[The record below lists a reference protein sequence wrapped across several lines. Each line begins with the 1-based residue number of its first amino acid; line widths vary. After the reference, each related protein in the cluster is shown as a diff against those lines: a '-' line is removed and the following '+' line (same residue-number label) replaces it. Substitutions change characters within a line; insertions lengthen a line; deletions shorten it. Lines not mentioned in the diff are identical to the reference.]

1 MANPNLDQ
9 AANQDDT
16 DNDLDELQGSDRT
29 LFGWMAAIVLVVAVV
44 FSLFQLYT
52 AGIKMLPHMQQN
64 AMHLAFA
71 LALIFLIYPHK
82 KNLGQRKIPW
92 YDLVLA
98 ILGISTGVYIMM
110 VSDQLVGKVGDPNM
124 LDTTMSFIALLLVL
138 EATRRVVGKPLVI
151 LATVFMLYAWLGDT
165 YLPDFLGAR
174 AVLPDALNHFGFSLR
189 EIAEFMFLS
198 NEGIFGTPLTVSA
211 QYVFIFILFGAFLEV
226 TGAGKMFIDLAMSAV
241 GSLKGGPA
249 KASVISSGLMGSISG
264 SSVANAVTTGTF
276 TIPLMKQ
283 TGFRPKVAGG
293 IEVAASS
300 SGQLL
305 PPVMGA
311 AAFIMAD
318 FTGVPYLDIVK
329 SAAIPALL
337 SYTAILF
344 MVHLEA
350 SKHNLV
356 GIPRKELTSPLT
368 IFAGR
373 GYLLLPIAAIITLL
387 ILRLTPIL
395 ASFMAIVGTI
405 TIALFSYR
413 LQKSFGSGFL
423 VALLFTGIA
432 YAAHLLFGLNEYITY
447 VSIGSLVFALIW
459 YVLGK
464 KAGAGEAR
472 IKFGWKEFFTALE
485 LGAKNA
491 LSVVIACATAG
502 ILTGVV
508 TMTGLG
514 PIFSGLILDLANNQ
528 VFLVLL
534 FTMVACIV
542 MGLGLPTTATYIVL
556 AAVMAPALVQL
567 DIPVLAAHLFV
578 FYFGILADDTPP
590 INLPAYAT
598 SGIAKS
604 DPLKTGVQGFK
615 FDMGA
620 LLLPFAF
627 VLNPIL
633 ILQDDTA
640 TWLQILLSITT
651 AFIGILAWSTF
662 IQSYLFTKFGWLER
676 ILAVAAAVVL
686 LNNSLWTDLA
696 GVGLFA
702 VIVVYQW
709 WKKNRHDNDSRM
721 ETAENSVQ

>member
-1 MANPNLDQ
+1 MANSNLDTNVSQ
-9 AANQDDT
+9 EEMNKQ
-16 DNDLDELQGSDRT
+16 LDELEGSDRT
-29 LFGWMAAIVLVVAVV
+29 LYGKMAFIVLIVAVA
-44 FSLFQLYT
+44 FSLFHLYS
-52 AGIKMLPHMQQN
+52 AGIDMLPNRQLT
-64 AMHLAFA
+64 AVHLAFA
-71 LALIFLIYPHK
+71 LTLIFLIFPYK
-82 KNLGQRKIPW
+82 KNLGQTKIPW
-92 YDLVLA
+92 YDMVLA
-98 ILGISTGVYIMM
+98 ILGASTGVYIIMI
-110 VSDQLVGKVGDPNM
+110 SDVLVGKVGNPNA
-124 LDTTMSFIALLLVL
+124 LDTTISFIALLLVL

-151 LATVFMLYAWLGDT
+151 LATVFMLYAWLGDM

-174 AVLPDALNHFGFSLR
+174 AILPDALNHFGFTWN
-189 EIAEFMFLS
+189 EIAEFMYLS

-226 TGAGKMFIDLAMSAV
+226 TGAGKMFIDLAMSLV
-241 GSLKGGPA
+241 GSFKGGPA
-249 KASVISSGLMGSISG
+249 KASVISSGMMGSISG

-276 TIPLMKQ
+276 TIPLMKK

-318 FTGVPYLDIVK
+318 FTGISYLEIVK

-350 SKHNLV
+350 SKNNLV
-356 GIPRKELTSPLT
+356 GIPRNELVSPWKIL
-368 IFAGR
+368 AGR
-373 GYLLLPIAAIITLL
+373 GYLLLPIVAIVILL
-387 ILRLTPIL
+387 VMRLTPIL

-405 TIALFSYR
+405 AIALFSYR
-413 LQKSFGSGFL
+413 MQQRLGAGFL
-423 VALLFTGIA
+423 VALLFTGAA
-432 YAAHLLFGLNEYITY
+432 YAAHLLFGLNQYVTF
-447 VSIGSLVFALIW
+447 VSIGALMFALIW
-459 YVLGK
+459 YAMGK
-464 KAGAGEAR
+464 KVAGEKQD
-472 IKFGWKEFFTALE
+472 KFGWKEFFTALE

-491 LSVVIACATAG
+491 LSVVAACAAAG

-528 VFLVLL
+528 IFLVLL
-534 FTMVACIV
+534 FTMIACII

-556 AAVMAPALVQL
+556 AAVMAPALIQL

-578 FYFGILADDTPP
+578 FYYGILADDTPP

-598 SGIAKS
+598 AGIAKA
-604 DPLKTGVQGFK
+604 DPVRTGVQGFK

-640 TWLQILLSITT
+640 TWIQILLSITT
-651 AFIGILAWSTF
+651 AFIGIIAWSTF
-662 IQSYLFTKFGWLER
+662 IQSYLFTKFGWIER
-676 ILAVAAAVVL
+676 IMAVGAAVVL
-686 LNNSLWTDLA
+686 LNHALWTDLV

-702 VIVVYQW
+702 LIIVYQW
-709 WKKNRHDNDSRM
+709 WKKNRNDKSGM
-721 ETAENSVQ
+721 QSVQTNA

>member
-1 MANPNLDQ
+1 MANSNLDTNVSQ
-9 AANQDDT
+9 EEMNKQ
-16 DNDLDELQGSDRT
+16 LDELEGSDRT
-29 LFGWMAAIVLVVAVV
+29 LYGKMAFIVLIVAVA
-44 FSLFQLYT
+44 FSLFHLYS
-52 AGIKMLPHMQQN
+52 AGIDMLPNRQLT
-64 AMHLAFA
+64 AVHLAFA
-71 LALIFLIYPHK
+71 LTLIFLIFPYK
-82 KNLGQRKIPW
+82 KNLGQTKIPW
-92 YDLVLA
+92 YDMVLA
-98 ILGISTGVYIMM
+98 ILGASTGVYIIMI
-110 VSDQLVGKVGDPNM
+110 SDVLVGKVGNPNA
-124 LDTTMSFIALLLVL
+124 LDTTISFIALLLVL

-151 LATVFMLYAWLGDT
+151 LATVFMLYAWLGDM

-174 AVLPDALNHFGFSLR
+174 AILPDALNHFGFTWN
-189 EIAEFMFLS
+189 EIAEFMYLS

-226 TGAGKMFIDLAMSAV
+226 TGAGKMFIDLAMSLV
-241 GSLKGGPA
+241 GSFKGGPA
-249 KASVISSGLMGSISG
+249 KASVISSGMMGSISG

-276 TIPLMKQ
+276 TIPLMKK

-318 FTGVPYLDIVK
+318 FTGISYLEIVK

-350 SKHNLV
+350 SKNNLV
-356 GIPRKELTSPLT
+356 GIPRNELVSPWKIL
-368 IFAGR
+368 AGR
-373 GYLLLPIAAIITLL
+373 GYLLLPIVAIVILL
-387 ILRLTPIL
+387 VMRLTPIL

-405 TIALFSYR
+405 AIALFSYR
-413 LQKSFGSGFL
+413 MQQRLGAGFL
-423 VALLFTGIA
+423 VALLFTGAA
-432 YAAHLLFGLNEYITY
+432 YAAHLLFGLNQYVTF
-447 VSIGSLVFALIW
+447 VSIGALMFALIW
-459 YVLGK
+459 YAMGK
-464 KAGAGEAR
+464 KVAGEKQD
-472 IKFGWKEFFTALE
+472 KFGWKEFFTALE

-491 LSVVIACATAG
+491 LSVVAACAAAG

-528 VFLVLL
+528 IFLVLL
-534 FTMVACIV
+534 FTMIACII

-556 AAVMAPALVQL
+556 AAVMAPALIQL

-578 FYFGILADDTPP
+578 FYYGILADDTPP

-598 SGIAKS
+598 AGIAKA
-604 DPLKTGVQGFK
+604 DPVRTGVQGFK

-640 TWLQILLSITT
+640 TWIQILLSITT
-651 AFIGILAWSTF
+651 AFIGIIAWSTF
-662 IQSYLFTKFGWLER
+662 IQSYLFTKFGWIER
-676 ILAVAAAVVL
+676 IMAVGAAVVL
-686 LNNSLWTDLA
+686 LNHTLWTDLF

-702 VIVVYQW
+702 LIIVYQW
-709 WKKNRHDNDSRM
+709 WKKNRNDKSGM
-721 ETAENSVQ
+721 QSVQTNA

>member
-1 MANPNLDQ
+1 MAKSNLD
-9 AANQDDT
+9 NSVGQDEM
-16 DNDLDELQGSDRT
+16 NKKLDELEGSDRT
-29 LFGWMAAIVLVVAVV
+29 LFGWMAAIVLTVAVG
-44 FSLFQLYT
+44 FSLFHLYT
-52 AGIKMLPHMQQN
+52 AGIDMLPRMQQN
-64 AMHLAFA
+64 AVHLAFA
-71 LALIFLIYPHK
+71 LTLIFLIFPYK
-82 KNLGQRKIPW
+82 KNLGQKKIPW

-98 ILGISTGVYIMM
+98 ALGASTGIYILII
-110 VSDQLVGKVGDPNM
+110 SEELVGKVGNPNTI
-124 LDTTMSFIALLLVL
+124 DTTMSFVALLLVL

-151 LATVFMLYAWLGDT
+151 LATVFMLYAWLGDM

-174 AVLPDALNHFGFSLR
+174 AILPDAINHFGFTWN
-189 EIAEFMFLS
+189 EIAEFMYLS
-198 NEGIFGTPLTVSA
+198 NEGIFGTPITVSA

-226 TGAGKMFIDLAMSAV
+226 TGAGKMFIDLAMSLV
-241 GSLKGGPA
+241 GSFKGGPA
-249 KASVISSGLMGSISG
+249 KAAVVSSGLMGSISG

-276 TIPLMKQ
+276 TIPLMKK

-293 IEVAASS
+293 VEVAASS

-318 FTGVPYLDIVK
+318 FTGIPYLDIVK

-350 SKHNLV
+350 SKFNLK
-356 GIPRKELTSPLT
+356 GIPRKDLVSPFR

-373 GYLLLPIAAIITLL
+373 GYLLLPIVAIIILL
-387 ILRLTPIL
+387 MLRLTPIL

-413 LQKSFGSGFL
+413 MQKNFGAGFL
-423 VALLFTGIA
+423 VSLLFTGAA
-432 YAAHLLFGLNEYITY
+432 YAAHLLFGLNEYVTY
-447 VSIGSLVFALIW
+447 VSAGSLLLAMIW
-459 YVLGK
+459 YAMGK
-464 KAGAGEAR
+464 KVDTE
-472 IKFGWKEFFTALE
+472 KQVTFGWKEFLTALE

-491 LSVVIACATAG
+491 LSVVAACAAAG

-514 PIFSGLILDLANNQ
+514 PILSGLILDLANEQ
-528 VFLVLL
+528 LFLVLL
-534 FTMVACIV
+534 FTMLACIV

-556 AAVMAPALVQL
+556 AAVMAPALIQL

-604 DPLKTGVQGFK
+604 DPIKTGVQGFK

-627 VLNPIL
+627 VMNPML

-640 TWLQILLSITT
+640 TWIQIALSIAT
-651 AFIGILAWSTF
+651 AFIGIIAWSTF
-662 IQSYLFTKFGWLER
+662 IQSYLFTKFGWMER
-676 ILAVAAAVVL
+676 ILAVAAAIVL
-686 LNNSLWTDLA
+686 LNHSLLTDGI

-702 VIVVYQW
+702 IIIAYQW
-709 WKKNRHDNDSRM
+709 WKKDKEDKTHV
-721 ETAENSVQ
+721 ETAQENV

>member
-1 MANPNLDQ
+1 MADSNLDKTVSQ
-9 AANQDDT
+9 EEMNKQ
-16 DNDLDELQGSDRT
+16 LEELEGSDRT
-29 LFGWMAAIVLVVAVV
+29 LYGKMALIVLIVAVA
-44 FSLFQLYT
+44 FSLFHLYS
-52 AGIKMLPHMQQN
+52 AGIDMLPNRQLT
-64 AMHLAFA
+64 AVHLAFA
-71 LALIFLIYPHK
+71 LTLIFLVFPYK
-82 KNLGQRKIPW
+82 KNLGQTKIPW
-92 YDLVLA
+92 YDIVLA
-98 ILGISTGVYIMM
+98 LLGASTGVYIIMI
-110 VSDQLVGKVGDPNM
+110 SDVLVGKVGNPNA

-174 AVLPDALNHFGFSLR
+174 AILPDTLNHFGFTWS
-189 EIAEFMFLS
+189 EIAEFMYLS

-226 TGAGKMFIDLAMSAV
+226 TGAGKMFIDLAMSLV
-241 GSLKGGPA
+241 GSFKGGPA
-249 KASVISSGLMGSISG
+249 KASVISSGMMGSISG

-276 TIPLMKQ
+276 TIPLMKK
-283 TGFRPKVAGG
+283 TGFKPKVAGG

-318 FTGVPYLDIVK
+318 FTGISYLEIVK

-337 SYTAILF
+337 SYTAIIF

-350 SKHNLV
+350 SKNNLV
-356 GIPRKELTSPLT
+356 GIPRTELVSPWKIL
-368 IFAGR
+368 AGR
-373 GYLLLPIAAIITLL
+373 GYLLLPIVAIVVLL
-387 ILRLTPIL
+387 IMRLTPIL
-395 ASFMAIVGTI
+395 ASFMAIIGTI

-413 LQKSFGSGFL
+413 MQQRLGAGFL
-423 VALLFTGIA
+423 VALLFTGAA
-432 YAAHLLFGLNEYITY
+432 YAAHLLFGLNQYVTF
-447 VSIGSLVFALIW
+447 VSIGALMFALIW
-459 YVLGK
+459 YALGK
-464 KAGAGEAR
+464 KAEGEKQD
-472 IKFGWKEFFTALE
+472 KFGWKEFFTALE
-485 LGAKNA
+485 IGAKNA
-491 LSVVIACATAG
+491 LSVVAACAAAG

-528 VFLVLL
+528 IFLVLL
-534 FTMVACIV
+534 FTMVACII

-556 AAVMAPALVQL
+556 AAVMAPALIQL
-567 DIPVLAAHLFV
+567 GIPVLAAHLFV
-578 FYFGILADDTPP
+578 FYYGILADDTPP

-598 SGIAKS
+598 AGIAKA
-604 DPLKTGVQGFK
+604 DPVATGVQGFK

-640 TWLQILLSITT
+640 TMVQILLSITT
-651 AFIGILAWSTF
+651 AFIGIIAWSTF
-662 IQSYLFTKFGWLER
+662 IQSYLLAKFGWIER
-676 ILAVAAAVVL
+676 VLAVSAAVVL
-686 LNNSLWTDLA
+686 LNHSLWTDLI

-702 VIVVYQW
+702 VIILYQW
-709 WKKNRHDNDSRM
+709 WKKNKNDKSGMLTAQDN
-721 ETAENSVQ
+721 V